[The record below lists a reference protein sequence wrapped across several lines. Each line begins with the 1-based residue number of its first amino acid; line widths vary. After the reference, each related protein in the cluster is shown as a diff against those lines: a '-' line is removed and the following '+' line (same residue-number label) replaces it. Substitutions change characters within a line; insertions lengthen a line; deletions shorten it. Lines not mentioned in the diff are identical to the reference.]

1 MVVRGLEDNK
11 KKMELKIDHLQNSL
25 TELSAIKRRD
35 IEEIEQRYLN
45 LTESLKQ
52 ELQEFRNNEEKYQ
65 KKVFTYFLTF
75 CRFLFIVV
83 LKKKKIG

>member
-11 KKMELKIDHLQNSL
+11 KKMELKIDHLQNNL

-52 ELQEFRNNEEKYQ
+52 EIKELRNNEEKYQ
-65 KKVFTYFLTF
+65 KKV
-75 CRFLFIVV
+75 
-83 LKKKKIG
+83 LKYYIN